1 MFGRDTV
8 PRLSVWG
15 LPKRIFVRFGV
26 VYHTIHVVSR
36 ANRVPNHSLNSQT
49 EYTLEHLVHNC
60 LALLIAHEA
69 GGVAQERTNHTG
81 SEAGEERLH
90 TALLEQSLGTVE
102 EALVLAVRLHDAVNL
117 KLGLRITGILLCHLH
132 DIDGIDTRPVG
143 QTAHASCHELGEHS
157 LILHVA
163 EGLQITTTASAH
175 LSVLQAHAT
184 IPLIDTEV
192 EGNGDDITK
201 ESRAESLVAAEN
213 AVRLDDLLDRAAH
226 SGELRLVLRIVLRA
240 NNLDL
245 QLRLEEIHRR
255 LDKRDGN
262 TGAGAS
268 QEGVRKRQDLSMAND
283 LLHLTVGK
291 ELDGVEDHVAYV
303 SLGAATQYPTEAK

>member
-36 ANRVPNHSLNSQT
+36 TNRVPNRSLNSQT

-90 TALLEQSLGTVE
+90 TTLLEQSLGAVE

-143 QTAHASCHELGEHS
+143 QTAHASRHELGEHS

-163 EGLQITTTASAH
+163 KGLQIITTANTY

-184 IPLIDTEV
+184 IPLINTEV
-192 EGNGDDITK
+192 EGNSDDITK

-226 SGELRLVLRIVLRA
+226 SGELRLVLRIVLGA
-240 NNLDL
+240 DDLNLKL
-245 QLRLEEIHRR
+245 GLEQIHRR
-255 LDKRDGN
+255 FNESHGN
-262 TGAGAS
+262 TSDGTS
-268 QEGVRKRQDLSMAND
+268 QEGVRETQNLSVTNS
-283 LLHLTVGK
+283 LLHLPVHD
-291 ELDGVEDHVAYV
+291 ELNGVEEHVTYA
-303 SLGAATQYPTEAK
+303 SPPRNTPHPTKAR